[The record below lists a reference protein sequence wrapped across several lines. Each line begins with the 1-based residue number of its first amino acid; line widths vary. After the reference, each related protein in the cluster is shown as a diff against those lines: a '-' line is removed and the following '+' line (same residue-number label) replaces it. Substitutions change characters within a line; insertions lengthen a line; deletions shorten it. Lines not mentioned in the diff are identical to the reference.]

1 MFKDATLRQTL
12 HMSIGAS
19 RIRVQFSN
27 VFGGSDLTI
36 TAASLA
42 LPTDG
47 KAGVNG
53 IDTATL
59 MGLTFKGGAS
69 SVTVPRGQ
77 SLYSDPIDFKI
88 APQSMLTVTIY
99 TQAGQA
105 SSKIT
110 GHPGSRT
117 TSWMQPGN
125 KVNASTVT
133 GANTKHWYF
142 ITLGNMEWWVAD
154 ASQVFLKC
162 R

>member
-12 HMSIGAS
+12 HMSIGAE

-27 VFGGSDLTI
+27 TFGGSDLTI

-42 LPTDG
+42 LPTG
-47 KAGVNG
+47 AKIGVNG

-59 MGLTFKGGAS
+59 MGLTFSNGAAS
-69 SVTVPRGQ
+69 ITIPRGQ
-77 SLYSDPIDFKI
+77 VAYSDPINFKI
-88 APQSMLTVTIY
+88 EPQSMLTVTMY

-105 SSKIT
+105 SNRIT

-117 TSWMQPGN
+117 TSWMQQGN

-133 GANTKHWYF
+133 GASTKHWYV
-142 ITLGNMEWWVAD
+142 TLF
-154 ASQVFLKC
+154 QP
-162 R
+162 